1 MEQRAGNAAVRPG
14 TPAAVKAVQGVQHIR
29 VQRFPA
35 QVRPAG
41 AALRQAGE
49 IIAQQ
54 RRAADGHPNA
64 KLAGVEKHCRFFTA
78 DVKDF
83 SPAPGAMVFTNP
95 PYGERLGDLAAAA
108 ELERMLGRR
117 LEENPVRSA
126 YIITA
131 DADFEQHFGKKAK
144 RRRKLY
150 NGMIPCQVYMYF

>member
-1 MEQRAGNAAVRPG
+1 MLFR
-14 TPAAVKAVQGVQHIR
+14 
-29 VQRFPA
+29 
-35 QVRPAG
+35 
-41 AALRQAGE
+41 
-49 IIAQQ
+49 
-54 RRAADGHPNA
+54 
-64 KLAGVEKHCRFFTA
+64 
-78 DVKDF
+78 
-83 SPAPGAMVFTNP
+83 S
-95 PYGERLGDLAAAA
+95 RLGDLAAAA

>member
-1 MEQRAGNAAVRPG
+1 MDVVLGQDAGTKEACLS
-14 TPAAVKAVQGVQHIR
+14 
-29 VQRFPA
+29 
-35 QVRPAG
+35 
-41 AALRQAGE
+41 ALS
-49 IIAQQ
+49 
-54 RRAADGHPNA
+54 A
-64 KLAGVEKHCRFFTA
+64 KGY
-78 DVKDF
+78 
-83 SPAPGAMVFTNP
+83 APGHVLMV
-95 PYGERLGDLAAAA
+95 GDALGDLAAAA